1 MPESHS
7 IIALFKWRWSVSI
20 FKNISHALYGIN
32 EVVKLIKWLLF
43 VLNVDIHKTTSL
55 VHRPMIF

>member
-1 MPESHS
+1 MPKSDS
-7 IIALFKWRWSVSI
+7 IIALFKWMWSVSM
-20 FKNISHALYGIN
+20 FKNISHALYGIS
-32 EVVKLIKWLLF
+32 EVVQLIKWLLY